1 MAIKAFSIEDGNQ
14 STSTLRSRRDREYS
28 DIDLSFLKSASGD
41 VFKKTSAAAVKQS
54 VKNLLMT
61 NWGEKPF
68 RPVFGGNLNNL
79 LFELADNPT
88 ISSIGARI
96 ENVINNYEPR
106 AEVKDVKVY
115 NEADKNALRC
125 VITFKVLNVQELVTL
140 TTTVSRLR

>member
-1 MAIKAFSIEDGNQ
+1 MAKAFSVEDGNQ
-14 STSTLRSRRDREYS
+14 DTSTLRSRRNREYS

-68 RPVFGGNLNNL
+68 RPVFGGNLNDL

-88 ISSIGARI
+88 ISTLAPRI
-96 ENVINNYEPR
+96 ENVINNEEPR
-106 AEVKDVKVY
+106 AEVQDIKVY
-115 NEADKNALRC
+115 NEADRNSIRC
-125 VITFKVLNVQELVTL
+125 VITFKFINYFKISTRYI
-140 TTTVSRLR
+140 TKKI

>member
-1 MAIKAFSIEDGNQ
+1 MAKAFSIEDGNQ
-14 STSTLRSRRDREYS
+14 ETSTLRSRRNREYS

-68 RPVFGGNLNNL
+68 RPVFGGNLNDL

-88 ISSIGARI
+88 ISTLAPRI
-96 ENVINNYEPR
+96 ENVIKNEEPR
-106 AEVKDVKVY
+106 AEVKDIKVY
-115 NEADKNALRC
+115 NEADRNSIRC
-125 VITFKVLNVQELVTL
+125 VITFKVVNVQELVTL
-140 TTTVSRLR
+140 TTSVSRIR

>member
-1 MAIKAFSIEDGNQ
+1 MAKAFSVEDGNQ
-14 STSTLRSRRDREYS
+14 DTSTLRSRRNREYS

-68 RPVFGGNLNNL
+68 RPVFGGNLNDL

-88 ISSIGARI
+88 ISTLAPRI
-96 ENVINNYEPR
+96 ENVINNEEPR
-106 AEVKDVKVY
+106 AEVQDIKVY
-115 NEADKNALRC
+115 NEADRNSIRC
-125 VITFKVLNVQELVTL
+125 VITFKVVNVQELVTL
-140 TTTVSRLR
+140 TTSVSRIR

>member
-1 MAIKAFSIEDGNQ
+1 MAKAFSVEDGNQ
-14 STSTLRSRRDREYS
+14 DTSTLRSRRNREYS

-68 RPVFGGNLNNL
+68 RPVFGGNLNDL

-88 ISSIGARI
+88 ISSLAPMI
-96 ENVINNYEPR
+96 ENVLKNEEPR
-106 AEVKDVKVY
+106 AEVQDIKVY
-115 NEADKNALRC
+115 NEADRNSIRC
-125 VITFKVLNVQELVTL
+125 VITFKVVNVQELVTL
-140 TTTVSRLR
+140 TTSVSRIR